1 MKHKFTKEN
10 QPPREAKR
18 VPKRKTLAKE
28 ALLKRYENIEDA
40 KDDVLEIYATAL
52 KHGNKQ
58 EKLSAASELLRFLF
72 PTKQSIKGELDL
84 GVKNVTQFIVVPA
97 FECEEKTEEILT

>member
-58 EKLSAASELLRFLF
+58 EKLNAASELLRFLF

-84 GVKNVTQFIVVPA
+84 GIKQTTEIIVVPA
-97 FECEEKTEEILT
+97 FEMNEN